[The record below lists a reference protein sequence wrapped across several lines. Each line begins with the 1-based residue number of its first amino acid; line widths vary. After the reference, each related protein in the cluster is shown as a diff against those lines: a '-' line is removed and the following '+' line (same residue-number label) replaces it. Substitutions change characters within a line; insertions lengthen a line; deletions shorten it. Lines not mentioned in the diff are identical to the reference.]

1 MKYRI
6 ERCRVEVEVKGKKG
20 DLSLAHKIQS
30 RLLLTLRGGVF
41 EGKHMCVLYERVHV
55 YVYYV
60 RSVASKAQI
69 SLTLQSPLI
78 LKQILQ
84 DAAPH
89 RDESGVH

>member
-1 MKYRI
+1 MQSWSRSQRKERGLEFGPQNPIKIASYI
-6 ERCRVEVEVKGKKG
+6 E
-20 DLSLAHKIQS
+20 
-30 RLLLTLRGGVF
+30 GGVF
-41 EGKHMCVLYERVHV
+41 EGKHMCVLCERVHV